1 MDLRQLLKNHP
12 TFEIASD
19 RKRDVLAAAM
29 QIISVPPGRTIVEQG
44 QPGEGLYLV
53 MEGTARTT
61 QTDDDAGLLRTKEL
75 GEGDLFGLLGLVPDM
90 PSPATVTAATGVR
103 AAMLSRYAYEQLF
116 ASAPALA
123 RQLQYMVAIEL
134 ARALQDRN
142 RALRTLLRRNI
153 APA

>member
-1 MDLRQLLKNHP
+1 LELRQLLKSHP
-12 TFEIASD
+12 TFEVASD

-29 QIISVPPGRTIVEQG
+29 QIVSVPAGQTIIEQG
-44 QPGEGLYLV
+44 QPGEGLYLL

-61 QTDDDAGLLRTKEL
+61 QKDDDAGLLLTKEL

-90 PSPATVTAATGVR
+90 PSSATVTAVTGVR
-103 AAMLSRYAYEQLF
+103 AAMLSRYAFEQLF

-123 RQLQYMVAIEL
+123 RQLQYMVAIQL
-134 ARALQDRN
+134 ARALQERN

-153 APA
+153 AAA

>member
-1 MDLRQLLKNHP
+1 LDLRQLLKNHP

-142 RALRTLLRRNI
+142 RALRTLLRKNI